1 MAGYVG
7 HGRLQDDE
15 WLMRACA
22 VMNRD
27 LPPHAPE
34 YTPETELNRSYTTQ
48 SAEFETLLAKID
60 PEGDI
65 DRSIFP
71 MLAFFT
77 ASEGWPVDII
87 FAALAAFLVW
97 IFMPNW
103 YGIMEYAAY
112 TVIAGFVAIQ
122 YLRARRVRER
132 ATREMQR
139 LGLPPGEENALT
151 LRMLVRYRVMPA
163 TIH

>member
-22 VMNRD
+22 LMNRD
-27 LPPHAPE
+27 LPSHAPE

-71 MLAFFT
+71 TLAFFT
-77 ASEGWPVDII
+77 ASEGWPLDII
-87 FAALAAFLVW
+87 FAAIAAFLVW

-112 TVIAGFVAIQ
+112 GVIAGFVMVQ

-132 ATREMQR
+132 ATRDMPL
-139 LGLPPGEENALT
+139 LGLHSGEVNSLT
-151 LRMLVRYRVMPA
+151 LRMLVKYRTMPV
-163 TIH
+163 TVH

>member
-15 WLMRACA
+15 WLMRAC
-22 VMNRD
+22 VLMNRD
-27 LPPHAPE
+27 LPPRAAE

-65 DRSIFP
+65 DRAIFP
-71 MLAFFT
+71 TLAYFT

-97 IFMPNW
+97 LFMPNW

-112 TVIAGFVAIQ
+112 TAIAGFVAVQ

-132 ATREMQR
+132 AERGMQR
-139 LGLPPGEENALT
+139 LGLQPGVDQSLT
-151 LRMLVRYRVMPA
+151 LRMLVKYRKIPV
-163 TIH
+163 TLH